1 MELNLR
7 RGSRHEQ
14 EEAEI
19 CRVEV
24 GEVAGALGP
33 PAGGEVVVWGRA
45 THTPGSAIPE
55 RSDHLKYHSVGSS

>member
-7 RGSRHEQ
+7 RGSSHEQ

-24 GEVAGALGP
+24 GEVTGAFGP
-33 PAGGEVVVWGRA
+33 PAGGEVVV
-45 THTPGSAIPE
+45 
-55 RSDHLKYHSVGSS
+55 